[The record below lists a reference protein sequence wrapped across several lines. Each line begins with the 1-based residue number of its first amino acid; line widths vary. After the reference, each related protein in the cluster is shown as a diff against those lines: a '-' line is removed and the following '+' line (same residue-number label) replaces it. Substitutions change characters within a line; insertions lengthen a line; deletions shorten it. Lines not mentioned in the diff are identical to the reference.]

1 MGGWGWVVGGGGR
14 WLGVGVGGWGWVV
27 GGGGGGGVG
36 DIIIH
41 ACARAYVCAYTQRH
55 KVHFLRVTIN

>member
-1 MGGWGWVVGGGGR
+1 M
-14 WLGVGVGGWGWVV
+14 GVGGWGWVV